1 MVSFIVVLLM
11 FVLPM
16 LTKSNS
22 IFFTTNKKIEMF
34 FLQIYQVVEIKEKR
48 RFLGIKNK
56 CNTQYHILTCRIL
69 SVT

>member
-1 MVSFIVVLLM
+1 MGGIRVEKEEKRTEKEEKPVEKGERLVE
-11 FVLPM
+11 
-16 LTKSNS
+16 K
-22 IFFTTNKKIEMF
+22 EER
-34 FLQIYQVVEIKEKR
+34 VVEIKEKR